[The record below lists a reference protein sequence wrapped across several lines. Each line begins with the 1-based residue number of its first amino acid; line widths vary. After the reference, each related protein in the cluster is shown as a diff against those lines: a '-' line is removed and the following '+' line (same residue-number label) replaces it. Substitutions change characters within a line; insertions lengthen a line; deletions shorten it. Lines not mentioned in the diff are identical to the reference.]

1 MLISALHLDQSMLNK
16 RTGVFYLSLKHE
28 TQLQSQTKI
37 AGTLDQTLFFFSF
50 SCSPCPSQSC
60 SSRFSHQTLYTNIEG
75 TRRHKRIPTILTE
88 TIVLNN
94 FEKRLSSVLHLL
106 VLTRSYNNWS
116 LLRSHDSWDLRWW
129 NVFRLQAFSEF
140 SLKVLECKRKP

>member
-16 RTGVFYLSLKHE
+16 RSGVFYLSLKHE
-28 TQLQSQTKI
+28 SQLQSQTKI
-37 AGTLDQTLFFFSF
+37 VGTLDQTLFFSF

-60 SSRFSHQTLYTNIEG
+60 LSRFSHQTLYTNIEG

-88 TIVLNN
+88 TVVLNN
-94 FEKRLSSVLHLL
+94 FCRLFYICLFLL
-106 VLTRSYNNWS
+106 GLTAIDPFFDAT
-116 LLRSHDSWDLRWW
+116 LLRIFGGETHLDCKH
-129 NVFRLQAFSEF
+129 EF